1 MITDESMFEA
11 YYDCRKRKRGTAN
24 ATAFEVDFESR
35 IISLVRAVS
44 TRGLTCQAG
53 VSHLSYRDPVTGR
66 FSPPIFPTVY
76 AIIG

>member
-24 ATAFEVDFESR
+24 ATAYEVDFESR
-35 IISLVRAVS
+35 IISLVRVS
-44 TRGLTCQAG
+44 MRELTCQVG

-66 FSPPIFPTVY
+66 FSPPISQTVY